1 MEENKPA
8 EVAAEV
14 VTAPAA
20 VEAAPEKPKR
30 KRSPRKPAAAAAP
43 EASVKRE
50 RKPKETHEVVQD
62 GRNIFV
68 RGSFLTV
75 AKLTPT
81 QRKNFGIKDVDG
93 RLGTPCSD
101 EVVLTFK
108 SPKAAE
114 EFFDGCFNC
123 DEGYEGLI
131 KGNSKVR
138 WYGDAFN
145 KMF

>member
-1 MEENKPA
+1 
-8 EVAAEV
+8 
-14 VTAPAA
+14 
-20 VEAAPEKPKR
+20 
-30 KRSPRKPAAAAAP
+30 
-43 EASVKRE
+43 
-50 RKPKETHEVVQD
+50 VQD

-93 RLGTPCSD
+93 RLGTPCND